1 MRNVS
6 PNNRQLIRINYVSNK
21 NQQVIIGKNYEVPI
35 INDNVDKLNY
45 TERISK
51 ERQNKQ
57 TMSNKDEQIKKV
69 EFV

>member
-35 INDNVDKLNY
+35 INDNIDKLNY

-57 TMSNKDEQIKKV
+57 TMSNKDEQIRKV
-69 EFV
+69 ELL

>member
-35 INDNVDKLNY
+35 ISDNVDKLNY